1 MGEGEAQPQSIP
13 AGNSYK
19 WYQFDGSKNAQ
30 NLFLDSLA
38 QAPIVMSFLAL
49 SIAILELAERDAGC
63 DDLKDDEE
71 CEETVYGIKPSS
83 VVTLSNGVMSILAAV
98 FMPACGAICDYTPYR
113 RQVGYWSAM
122 FLVILNAIQVSIVS
136 GAWEISVLAAMA
148 SPWLFSLHQ
157 LVHYAY
163 YPSLTDSNH
172 DQLVSYVARFDSG
185 KYLAN
190 VLFLIIVFGVS
201 AGFNMD
207 AIGVATFG
215 QILSLILST
224 PMFHYAWTN
233 LTNVPNVAEKPE
245 GEWYITAGF
254 RKLRRTSKE
263 VSAQNPPLKWFYITT
278 LFGNPSM
285 ASIVLIGPTFY
296 REHMNFSPSENIFAT
311 TIITLCAFPGAM
323 LAKFL
328 CQKKTVL
335 WSMRF
340 FLLSSIATAFFC
352 AAVID
357 GPDKEAAAYIYSCI
371 IGVVIGGYLTSET
384 AFFPTLVPP
393 DQEAELSGVYFFMIR
408 VLLWLPPVMFTAANE
423 RSVSMNKAMLLV
435 QTLSLIAFLISF
447 KIGSAQYIQEK
458 GNAYKSSR
466 QLAAAKS
473 SISTEQQASNLEN
486 DS

>member
-13 AGNSYK
+13 ESNSYK

-49 SIAILELAERDAGC
+49 SIAILDLAEEAAGC
-63 DDLKDDEE
+63 EDLKDDED
-71 CEETVYGIKPSS
+71 CEETVYGVKPSS
-83 VVTLSNGVMSILAAV
+83 VVTLSNGVMSILAAL

-122 FLVILNAIQVSIVS
+122 FLIALNAIQISIVA
-136 GAWEISVLAAMA
+136 GQWEISVLAAMA
-148 SPWLFSLHQ
+148 SPWIFSLHQ

-163 YPSLTDSNH
+163 YPSLTDSDHN
-172 DQLVSYVARFDSG
+172 QLVSYVARFDAG
-185 KYLAN
+185 KYLTN
-190 VLFLIIVFGVS
+190 VLFLVIVFGVS
-201 AGFNMD
+201 AGFDMD

-215 QILSLILST
+215 QVLSVILAT
-224 PMFHYAWTN
+224 PLFHYAWTN
-233 LTNVPNVAEKPE
+233 LTNVPNVAEKPA

-254 RKLRRTSKE
+254 KKLRQSSKE
-263 VSAQNPPLKWFYITT
+263 ISARNPPLKWFYITT
-278 LFGNPSM
+278 MFGNPSM
-285 ASIVLIGPTFY
+285 SSVILVGPTFY
-296 REHMNFSPSENIFAT
+296 REHLDFTPTQNILAT
-311 TIITLCAFPGAM
+311 TLVTLFAFPGAL

-328 CQKKTVL
+328 CQKKSIL

-340 FLLSSIATAFFC
+340 FLLFAFATACFC

-357 GPDKEAAAYIYSCI
+357 GPDKEAAAYLYSCI
-371 IGVVIGGYLTSET
+371 VGMSIGGYLTSET

-408 VLLWLPPVMFTAANE
+408 AFLWVPPLIFTAANE
-423 RSVSMNKAMLLV
+423 RSVTMNRAMVLI
-435 QTLSLIAFLISF
+435 QTLSLISFLISF

-458 GNAYKSSR
+458 GNEYKTSR
-466 QLAAAKS
+466 QTLAAKS
-473 SISTEQQASNLEN
+473 SISTEQQFSNLEI